1 MSAGGGS
8 GSETGLWTGGCSGG
22 CRGTHPPGS
31 GVRRA
36 CPPGPAL
43 TTSRDRERSGATH
56 HERGW
61 DPTGPPPATGDL
73 DPVPLLREDAAR
85 QRQEVSLIPP
95 ALVGFLTRLLWVLL
109 YRQRGIWVAR
119 VVGFALGLVVGSAL
133 LRLRVGLAW

>member
-1 MSAGGGS
+1 MT
-8 GSETGLWTGGCSGG
+8 TG
-22 CRGTHPPGS
+22 
-31 GVRRA
+31 
-36 CPPGPAL
+36 
-43 TTSRDRERSGATH
+43 RDRERRTSRITSVDGTPPGH
-56 HERGW
+56 
-61 DPTGPPPATGDL
+61 PPATGDL